1 MNIEQIR
8 GLLSSIDGVLKAAIF
23 LMIVLLIL
31 IISITGSILIGSL
44 QEREVNMDILDKI
57 NNAEDGTLA
66 STVEGMLSEDY
77 KERFLAEYKQVY
89 IRYSKL
95 DTMLLKVKTN
105 KIDFKLNS
113 RVETLEKQRDLM
125 LDYLMILEERAREE
139 NIKIHVF

>member
-23 LMIVLLIL
+23 LMFVLLIL